1 MRLRRGLS
9 IVFLAIL
16 FAAPALADNR
26 TLGPYSSELGM
37 LRFELSD
44 GTASSP
50 GEIRIQLETD
60 SPKHLWSTIYS
71 TQSDDVIYLFP
82 LTPDESSFLIEEDL
96 GSGYRTVIVRVE
108 SEQSVVTQLDASGK
122 GFPEVIRAGVEDTPF
137 VIIPNASR
145 TGDVIDVVDVYAF
158 QDGMFKFQQKGPAGQ
173 ALSIVQ
179 QLSRK
184 IDQAAA
190 ERRKG
195 VVIHP

>member
-1 MRLRRGLS
+1 
-9 IVFLAIL
+9 
-16 FAAPALADNR
+16 
-26 TLGPYSSELGM
+26 M